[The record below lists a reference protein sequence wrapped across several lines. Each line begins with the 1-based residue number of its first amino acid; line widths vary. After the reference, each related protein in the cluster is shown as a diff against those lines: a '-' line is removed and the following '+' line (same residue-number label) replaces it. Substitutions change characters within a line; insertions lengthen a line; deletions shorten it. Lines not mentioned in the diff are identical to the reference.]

1 MPYGSGKSEA
11 IDLLVVVMVPVFLP
25 VRIGIKAI
33 CSGGLVV
40 PRSGRWIRFWS
51 GIWSRL
57 RRWTECLVSRVE
69 LVDKIAWMDMVVA
82 DMAVGGR
89 ELCHGSGGNC

>member
-1 MPYGSGKSEA
+1 MGDKCGRQVWETSVNSCAPRHPEWEIRVGEA

-51 GIWSRL
+51 GI
-57 RRWTECLVSRVE
+57 
-69 LVDKIAWMDMVVA
+69 
-82 DMAVGGR
+82 
-89 ELCHGSGGNC
+89 